1 MILSQTKDVLTFFDQ
16 GIGIA
21 VIAFCGCAT
30 VFLVRRW
37 FRQMDECAARDV
49 AHLAVMEKISSDHS
63 KTVTNLISQHHIEI
77 IEVHREN
84 NKERSDMVVILKSLA
99 ASLEALQGSING
111 MRIVRAEREA

>member
-1 MILSQTKDVLTFFDQ
+1 MLLSQGQSTITFFDQ

-21 VIAFCGCAT
+21 VIAFCGSAF
-30 VFLVRRW
+30 VFLGKRW
-37 FRQMDECAARDV
+37 FRQMDECAARDT

-99 ASLEALQGSING
+99 VSLEALQSSING
-111 MRIVRAEREA
+111 MRIVRSGKES